1 VRGADIQQDT
11 LFSTVI
17 PEERVPIDHPLHPIR
32 EMVNT
37 ALKELDEDFNALY
50 SDLGRDSIPPEK
62 LLRAQLLMAFYT
74 IRSERQLMEQINYN
88 LLFRWFV
95 GFSMDDEAW
104 NHSTFTKNR
113 DRLLESEVAHR
124 FFAAVLSQADRAGLL
139 SKEHFSVDGT
149 LIEALASLKSYRPKD
164 EDGPPGGGGRNPSV
178 DFHGEQRRRD
188 THESKTDKD
197 ALLFKKSKGAESKLA
212 YMGHVLME
220 NRQGLVVGARVTQA
234 TGTAEREAAADLVDA
249 LGGTQRITLGADKN
263 YDTKGLVK
271 DMREMKVTPH
281 LAQNDTRR
289 SSAVDGRTT
298 RHPGYPMSQTFRK
311 RIEECFGWAKT
322 VGGLR
327 KSRFIGRE
335 KLDFQFVL
343 TFAAYNLIR
352 MRNLGLASC

>member
-1 VRGADIQQDT
+1 MRGADIQQDT

-17 PEERVPIDHPLHPIR
+17 PEERVPPDHPLRPIR

-37 ALKELDEDFNALY
+37 ALKELDADFNALY
-50 SDLGRDSIPPEK
+50 SELGRDSIAPEK

-95 GFSMDDEAW
+95 GFSMDDKVW
-104 NHSTFTKNR
+104 NHSVFTKNR
-113 DRLLESEVAHR
+113 DRLLEGEVAHR
-124 FFAAVLSQADRAGLL
+124 FFAQVLSQAEVAGLL

-164 EDGPPGGGGRNPSV
+164 EEGPPGGGGRNPTV
-178 DFHGEQRRRD
+178 DFHGDKRSPD
-188 THESKTDKD
+188 THKSKTDKD
-197 ALLFKKSKGAESKLA
+197 AYLFKKSKGAESKLA
-212 YMGHVLME
+212 YLGHILME
-220 NRQGLVVGARVTQA
+220 NRHGLVVDARVTQA
-234 TGTAEREAAADLVDA
+234 TGKAERETAVDLVNA
-249 LGGTQRITLGADKN
+249 LGRTDRITLGADKN
-263 YDTKGLVK
+263 YDTKDFVEN
-271 DMREMKVTPH
+271 MREMMVTPH
-281 LAQNDTRR
+281 VAQNDTNR
-289 SSAVDGRTT
+289 SSAIDGRTT
-298 RHPGYPMSQTFRK
+298 RHPGYLTSQTIRK

-322 VGGLR
+322 IGGLR

-352 MRNLGLASC
+352 MRNLKVVSC